1 MNRIAIHGLPR
12 TGTTWAGEIINSC
25 PDVCY
30 KFQPLFSYAMKGF
43 LGPTSSAEEIA
54 EFFDRLSQLKDDFC
68 DQVRQRAEGELPTFR
83 KTLISHVAYKEV
95 RYHHVLHNLA
105 RQDTQMKFVLVVRD
119 PVQAIASWLA
129 APREF
134 RSDVGWNVEQEWRY
148 APKKNLNNPESFYGY
163 EKWREAMLLFYDLKQ
178 RFEERVFVLNY
189 ALLAQDPFR
198 EVQAL
203 FRFLGLALT
212 EQTEAFLSAS
222 RVDKSKTPYGV
233 FRGRE
238 KPRFVLEERYPNIVT
253 AIRNDLAAS
262 AFARLL
268 DNSFDPGAISP
279 IGAHGI
285 SS

>member
-163 EKWREAMLLFYDLKQ
+163 EKWREAMLLFHDLKK
-178 RFEERVFVLNY
+178 RYEERVFMLNY
-189 ALLAQDPFR
+189 ARLVQDPLS
-198 EVQAL
+198 EVKAL
-203 FRFLGLALT
+203 FQFLGLALT
-212 EQTEAFLSAS
+212 EQTEVFVSAS
-222 RVDKSKTPYGV
+222 RIDKSKTPYGV
-233 FRGRE
+233 FRVRE
-238 KPRFVLEERYPNIVT
+238 KPRFILEERHPNIVT
-253 AIRNDLAAS
+253 EIRADVAAS
-262 AFARLL
+262 AFAHLL
-268 DNSFDPGAISP
+268 EGGGSR
-279 IGAHGI
+279 
-285 SS
+285 